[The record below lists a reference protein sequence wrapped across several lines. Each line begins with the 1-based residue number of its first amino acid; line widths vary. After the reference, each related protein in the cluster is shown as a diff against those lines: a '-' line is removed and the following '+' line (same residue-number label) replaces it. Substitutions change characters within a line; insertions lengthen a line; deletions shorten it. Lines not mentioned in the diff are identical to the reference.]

1 MPDDP
6 SNLTEDVVHRL
17 RRCEGFLDLKMA
29 ARARGE
35 WAQLSN
41 PDQQHPTAQRMLLR
55 LLTEEK
61 NWPAARAVAERYQ
74 ARNPDHAGAWIQLA
88 YTTRRAQSLDAARLI
103 LETARPLFPK
113 ESVIPYNLAC
123 YACQNGELDRA
134 RSLLQEAARL
144 DKKALRIAAED
155 EDLRALWPE
164 LDDP

>member
-1 MPDDP
+1 MSNHPASLPD
-6 SNLTEDVVHRL
+6 EVVHHL
-17 RRCEGFLDLKMA
+17 RRCEGFLDLKMT

-35 WAQLSN
+35 WAQLSEA
-41 PDQQHPTAQRMLLR
+41 DQQHPIAQGMLLR
-55 LLTEEK
+55 LLVEEK

-74 ARNPDHAGAWIQLA
+74 ARAPDNAGAWIQLA
-88 YTTRRAQSLDAARLI
+88 YTTRRAESLDAARHI

-123 YACQNGELDRA
+123 YACQSGELDQA
-134 RSLLQEAARL
+134 RTLLQEAARL
-144 DKKALRIAAED
+144 DKKSLRYAAED